1 MSEISDAPYIDA
13 HTHVQFAAF
22 HDDWEE
28 VLARARQENIW
39 LVNVGTQRDTSR
51 RALAIAERYPQGV
64 YAAVGLHPIH
74 TEKSYHDVKE
84 LGAGEEGKA
93 FTSRGEEWDKEFYR
107 ELARHPKVVAIGE
120 CGFDFYRQG
129 AHTRKKQEDAFL
141 GQLELAREVRKPL
154 MIHCRQAYPAL
165 LALLR
170 AEKAQLND
178 PPGILH
184 FFSGSR
190 EDARQLA
197 AMGFYFTFGGVLTF
211 TNDYD
216 EVVQFL
222 PLDRILSETDAPYV
236 APVPHRGKRNEPF
249 YVRQVVARLAELRG
263 IAEETMRRHIWEN
276 ARRIFRFES

>member
-1 MSEISDAPYIDA
+1 MSNIPYLDA

-22 HDDWEE
+22 RDDWER
-28 VLARARQENIW
+28 VIARAEEENVWI
-39 LVNVGTQRDTSR
+39 VNVGTQRETSR
-51 RALAIAERYPQGV
+51 RAVAIAEHYPKGV

-84 LGAGEEGKA
+84 LGADEEGKA
-93 FTSRGEEWDKEFYR
+93 FTSRGEEWDRAFYR
-107 ELARHPKVVAIGE
+107 ELALHFKVVAIGE

-129 AHTRKKQEDAFL
+129 THTKEKQEAAFL
-141 GQLELAREVRKPL
+141 GQIELAREVRKPL

-165 LALLR
+165 LAVLH

-178 PPGILH
+178 PPGIVH

-190 EDARQLA
+190 EEARQLA
-197 AMGFYFTFGGVLTF
+197 EMGFYFTFGGVLTF

-216 EVVQFL
+216 DVVRYL

-236 APVPHRGKRNEPF
+236 APVPYRGKRNEPS
-249 YVRQVVARLAELRG
+249 YVRHVVVRLAELRG
-263 IAEETMRRHIWEN
+263 ISAEEMRQRIWEN
-276 ARRIFRFES
+276 AQRVFRLRD